1 MPGKEL
7 GVAVIGS
14 GRMGRLR
21 ASLSATHP
29 AVGFLGVADVS
40 EDVARKLGED
50 VNASVATTDIDALIH
65 NPKVNAVFVSTPEGL
80 HRHAAVTAL
89 EAGKAVLIEKPI
101 ALTLEDADEIIKVHE
116 RTGGSLHI
124 GYTRRYKDC
133 YLRTKEQIVQG
144 RLGRIVGAHTRVYN
158 TRAQGLAILQR
169 DRHATPVLDILT
181 YYVDLMTWF
190 MEDNPPVSVVARGQ
204 TGIFKEAG
212 YDAYDV
218 TWAIL
223 TMRDGA
229 VVNMGVSYALPTN
242 YPALGQT
249 DRFEILGAEGTM
261 MLDDDHTDHMLYTD
275 KGIPHAYLKDRT
287 VNFAFL
293 GGHSAGDWALG
304 SFWGGMA
311 NEVRSWLDHLS
322 LGRPIPST
330 TPREA
335 RQTLEVTLAV
345 EEACKTGKEIRFG
358 TN

>member
-21 ASLSATHP
+21 ASLSSTHP

-40 EDVARKLGED
+40 EEVAQKLGSD

-65 NPKVNAVFVSTPEGL
+65 NPKVNTVFVSTPEGMHL
-80 HRHAAVTAL
+80 HAAVTAL
-89 EAGKAVLIEKPI
+89 EAGKSVLVEKPI
-101 ALTLEDADEIIKVHE
+101 ALTLEDADEMIKVHE

-144 RLGRIVGAHTRVYN
+144 RLGKIVGAHTRVYN
-158 TRAQGLAILQR
+158 TRLQGLAILAR
-169 DRHATPVLDILT
+169 DPHATPVLDILT

-204 TGIFKEAG
+204 TGVLKEAG

-229 VVNMGVSYALPTN
+229 VINMGVSYALPAN

-275 KGIPHAYLKDRT
+275 KGIPHAYLKDRN

-304 SFWGGMA
+304 KFWGGMA
-311 NEVRSWLDHLS
+311 NEVRTWLDHVS
-322 LGRPIPST
+322 LGGPIPST

-335 RQTLEVTLAV
+335 RRTLEITLAI

>member
-1 MPGKEL
+1 MQAKQL
-7 GVAVIGS
+7 GIAVIGS

-21 ASLSATHP
+21 ASLARTYP
-29 AVGFLGVADVS
+29 TVGFVGVADVS
-40 EDVARKLGED
+40 EEAAQALGKDVEAN
-50 VNASVATTDIDALIH
+50 VITTDIDGLIH
-65 NPKVNAVFVSTPEGL
+65 NPEVNAVVVSTPEGL
-80 HRHAAVTAL
+80 HRHAAITAMK
-89 EAGKAVLIEKPI
+89 AGKSVLVEKPI
-101 ALTLEDADEIIKVHE
+101 AITLEDADEMIKVSE
-116 RTGGSLHI
+116 ETGVSLHV

-133 YLRTKEQIVQG
+133 FLRTKEQILQG
-144 RLGRIVGAHTRVYN
+144 RLGTIMGLHTRVYN
-158 TRAQGLAILQR
+158 GRGQGMAILQR
-169 DRHATPVLDILT
+169 DRHATPVIDILT
-181 YYVDLMTWF
+181 YYIDLVTWF
-190 MEDNPPVSVVARGQ
+190 MPDNPPVSVVARGQ

-229 VVNMGVSYALPTN
+229 VVNMGVSYALPLN

-249 DRFEILGAEGTM
+249 DRWEILGSEGTM
-261 MLDDDHTDHMLYTD
+261 MLDDDHTDHMLYSE

-311 NEVRSWLDHLS
+311 NETRSWLDHLS
-322 LGRPIPST
+322 LGRSIPST

-335 RQTLEVTLAV
+335 RQTLEVTLAI
-345 EEACKTGKEIRFG
+345 EEACHTGKEIRFG
-358 TN
+358 NN